1 MKKILL
7 ISILIISILVIGCSN
22 SESEEVTPNS
32 EITTKQWN
40 RLVDSSNETIVNVV
54 YYTDNEKEL
63 ISWLK
68 KDFTKDVKLRYNISL
83 RFTFKDFDKLK
94 NSLIENLKED
104 ENTIYDLIFISQ
116 KGFKT
121 LKNNE
126 LLYQKTLLNLP
137 NYYKNLQGE
146 KYITEY
152 LEGIKI
158 ENQAVPV
165 FKNQLIFIHNEDD
178 IYETPKSFDEFLDF
192 AKEYEKKVSYIHPK
206 NEVGMAFILSAISSK
221 VDVDEINKLS
231 ANKDEVYEKIKPG
244 LDYLIE
250 LDKYLY
256 KDGEKYIESTEKM
269 DELFLKDTL
278 IFSMSMDNNHVTEQ
292 IAKTLF
298 PKSSN
303 SFVIQEGTT
312 GFASYFTIPK
322 MSDNKAGAFVVLND
336 LISGE
341 TQSDFYS
348 DINIDKIPVLNIETM
363 PTKELSH
370 LKNAKVKYTSVRN
383 EDLYQA
389 YVPEIRPEIRDII
402 YELWSEYVE

>member
-256 KDGEKYIESTEKM
+256 KDGEKYVESTEKM

>member
-1 MKKILL
+1 MKKKLL
-7 ISILIISILVIGCSN
+7 ISILIISIFVIGCSN
-22 SESEEVTPNS
+22 SDSQKVTPNT

-40 RLVDSSNETIVNVV
+40 RLVNSSKETIVNVV
-54 YYTDNEKEL
+54 YYTNNEKEL
-63 ISWLK
+63 MNWLK
-68 KDFTKDVKLRYNISL
+68 NDFTKDIKLRYDISL
-83 RFTFKDFDKLK
+83 RFTFKDFNKLK
-94 NSLIENLKED
+94 NSLVEKSKED
-104 ENTIYDLIFISQ
+104 EKTVYDLIFISS

-121 LKNNE
+121 LKKNE

-165 FKNQLIFIHNEDD
+165 FKNQLIFVHNEDD

-192 AKEYEKKVSYIHPK
+192 AKEYKNKVSYIHPK
-206 NEVGMAFILSAISSK
+206 NEVGMAFILSAISSE
-221 VDVDEINKLS
+221 VDFDEINKLS
-231 ANKDEVYEKIKPG
+231 ANKDEVYQKIKPG
-244 LDYLIE
+244 LDYLVK

-256 KDGEKYIESTEKM
+256 KDGEEYIENTEKM
-269 DELFLKDTL
+269 DELFLNDKL
-278 IFSMSMDNNHVTEQ
+278 IFSMSMDNNYVTEQ
-292 IAKTLF
+292 IAKTIF

-312 GFASYFTIPK
+312 GFISYFTIPK
-322 MSDNKAGAFVVLND
+322 MSDNKSGAFVVLND
-336 LISGE
+336 LISGQ

-348 DINIDKIPVLNIETM
+348 DININKIPVLNIETM
-363 PTKELSH
+363 PNEELRH
-370 LKNAKVKYTSVRN
+370 LKDAKVKYTSVRN
-383 EDLYQA
+383 DDLYQA
-389 YVPEIRPEIRDII
+389 YIPEIRPEIREII